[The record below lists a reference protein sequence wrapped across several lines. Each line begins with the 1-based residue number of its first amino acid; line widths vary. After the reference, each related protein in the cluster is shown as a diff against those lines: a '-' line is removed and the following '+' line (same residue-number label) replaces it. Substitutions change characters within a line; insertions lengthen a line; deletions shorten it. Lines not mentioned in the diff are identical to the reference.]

1 MNKAEYFARVSNT
14 GAEIMFG
21 IKKKYIVILFL
32 IVLFVTGALCSGDAT
47 NADTKRTT
55 CTTYKSI
62 EVFAEV
68 LRQINNNYVE
78 PEDPQK
84 LIYSAI
90 KGMVSSLDPHSS
102 FMTKDEFQELKTET
116 NGSFTGIG
124 IEITIKDNVLTVV
137 SPIEGTPAY
146 KAGIKAGDKIIKVGD
161 IFTKNMTIMEAVKH
175 IRGPKGTK
183 VKLTIVRKGEKKPLE
198 FSIKRDVIPLVS
210 VRQFLLSPSIGYVR
224 ISNFQSRTAKDLV
237 SGLKNLQEKAKI
249 KGLILD
255 LRNNPGGLLN
265 QAVQVS
271 DIFLDSGVILT
282 TKGRQK
288 AEDIKFTAHKG
299 DILDHYP
306 MVVLVNSG
314 TASAAEIVAGAL
326 QDNRRAII
334 LGTRTFGKGSVQV
347 ILPLSD
353 GSALRLTT
361 ARYYTPSGKSIQSCG
376 IIPDIEMDY
385 IPLET
390 KAEKKDHFLRE
401 ENLKGHMPQ
410 ESARSRMKNRKH
422 VKIDKRA
429 KALLKQDNQVR
440 SAMQLLKAWTL
451 FSRNNLISEN

>member
-1 MNKAEYFARVSNT
+1 
-14 GAEIMFG
+14 MFG
-21 IKKKYIVILFL
+21 IKRNHIVIFFL
-32 IVLFVTGALCSGDAT
+32 MVLFVTGLLCIGDNT
-47 NADTKRTT
+47 DADTKS
-55 CTTYKSI
+55 TYKSI

-78 PEDPQK
+78 PEDTQK

-146 KAGIKAGDKIIKVGD
+146 RAGIKAGDKIIKVGD

-183 VKLTIVRKGEKKPLE
+183 VKLTIVRKGEKRPLE
-198 FSIKRDVIPLVS
+198 FSIKRDVIPLIS
-210 VRQFLLSPSIGYVR
+210 VRQFLLSPSIAYVR
-224 ISNFQSRTAKDLV
+224 ISNFQSRTARDLV
-237 SGLKNLQEKAKI
+237 SGLKELQKKARI
-249 KGLILD
+249 RGLILD
-255 LRNNPGGLLN
+255 LRNNPGGLLD
-265 QAVQVS
+265 QAVKVS
-271 DIFLDSGVILT
+271 DLFLDSGVIVS

-288 AEDIKFTAHKG
+288 VECIRFRAHKG
-299 DILDHYP
+299 DIFNHYP

-314 TASAAEIVAGAL
+314 TASAAEIVSGAL

-361 ARYYTPSGKSIQSCG
+361 ARYYTPSGKSIQSRG

-385 IPLET
+385 IPL
-390 KAEKKDHFLRE
+390 KKKVKEKDGFIRE
-401 ENLKGHMPQ
+401 ENLKGHMP
-410 ESARSRMKNRKH
+410 EEPERLGIK
-422 VKIDKRA
+422 DKGYI
-429 KALLKQDNQVR
+429 KANKRVQTLLKQDNQVR

-451 FSRNNLISEN
+451 FSRNEVK